1 MLWFPLSISA
11 AFFWSISQI
20 FLKKGLENISPLW
33 SNIINNL
40 MTLIIW
46 VPAVLFLSNFSIL
59 IPDLKLITLIT
70 IASSLYLIFLYAL
83 SKGKVSLIGTVVSIY
98 PTWTVILSSIF
109 LKESINPIQKI
120 CITLIIIGS
129 IIISFPETHSNLKK
143 YSYQWVIWG
152 FVASIL
158 MGTGD
163 FLSKYAINKIGVY
176 NYIFF
181 LSIAS
186 NFMSGLNYIVD
197 KKSRKLPSKNPKLYI
212 PTIVGTAVSLIGSFQ
227 FLLAFQYGK
236 ASLVTPVS
244 SIYPALTVIL
254 AIKFLKEKLIKRQ
267 LIAVG
272 ITVVGLILMGI
283 SVS

>member
-143 YSYQWVIWG
+143 YSYQWVVWG